1 MRAKRVKFISG
12 GGGDDG
18 GDDGGGG
25 GEYGILGAEEEEED
39 GEQEDIQYQNVVAVA
54 AAADEDEDD
63 EQQKN
68 AKEDPHKTLLQLTH
82 GINGETAKQRIE
94 SAVYQF
100 AVGVMFVRK
109 CLVANCGGVS
119 DTYTFDTELKQFY
132 ASHPHLREQL
142 GPGHVPPGSAAS
154 VGDDGHHNLKKDD
167 NEDDDMYIPQL
178 K

>member
-1 MRAKRVKFISG
+1 MHKKRVKFTSGGG

-18 GDDGGGG
+18 DEGGG
-25 GEYGILGAEEEEED
+25 GEEYGMHADED
-39 GEQEDIQYQNVVAVA
+39 DDDNEEDIQYQNVAALMEGDEEEEHNVALKK
-54 AAADEDEDD
+54 DTDD
-63 EQQKN
+63 
-68 AKEDPHKTLLQLTH
+68 KTLLQLTQ

-109 CLVANCGGVS
+109 CLVTSCGVS

-142 GPGHVPPGSAAS
+142 GPGHVPPGS
-154 VGDDGHHNLKKDD
+154 GDNDINNNND
-167 NEDDDMYIPQL
+167 NDDDDMYIPQR

>member
-12 GGGDDG
+12 GGGG
-18 GDDGGGG
+18 GDDDEGDFGL
-25 GEYGILGAEEEEED
+25 LGAEEEEED
-39 GEQEDIQYQNVVAVA
+39 GEQEDIKYQNVIAVA
-54 AAADEDEDD
+54 AAEDEDEDD
-63 EQQKN
+63 DLQKN
-68 AKEDPHKTLLQLTH
+68 VEEKDKTLLQLTH

-109 CLVANCGGVS
+109 CLVANCIGVS

-142 GPGHVPPGSAAS
+142 GPGHVPPGSS
-154 VGDDGHHNLKKDD
+154 GGGNEDDGHHSHKDND
-167 NEDDDMYIPQL
+167 NDDDDMYIPQL

>member
-1 MRAKRVKFISG
+1 MHA
-12 GGGDDG
+12 DDE
-18 GDDGGGG
+18 DDDYN
-25 GEYGILGAEEEEED
+25 E
-39 GEQEDIQYQNVVAVA
+39 EDIQYQNVIALVEADDEEEEDNVAVKKNT
-54 AAADEDEDD
+54 DD
-63 EQQKN
+63 
-68 AKEDPHKTLLQLTH
+68 KTLLQLTQ

-109 CLVANCGGVS
+109 CLVTSCGVS

-142 GPGHVPPGSAAS
+142 GPGHIPPGS
-154 VGDDGHHNLKKDD
+154 GDGNIINDSNND
-167 NEDDDMYIPQL
+167 EDDDMYIPQR